1 MTRHRACP
9 ATHKAWNGVSRFE
22 KSTTF
27 FWRKRKARTRWDTR
41 RAVTRATRVLLCG
54 AASFVSARKKIHF
67 TRPNGDS
74 TFIQTSRSHKML
86 NSLYQLSWAICS
98 KRSLRSVLAIV
109 RWERL
114 FRRCCKKRYFDYG
127 RFWHLKRVMRAHW
140 WVFASPKF
148 DYLKESWL
156 VWTYEKRLST
166 RGR

>member
-1 MTRHRACP
+1 MNDR
-9 ATHKAWNGVSRFE
+9 WSI
-22 KSTTF
+22 STKKTTLCS
-27 FWRKRKARTRWDTR
+27 KRKARDICATHE
-41 RAVTRATRVLLCG
+41 VTRDAHQLYNIL
-54 AASFVSARKKIHF
+54 SIISAQKIRF

-114 FRRCCKKRYFDYG
+114 FRRCCKKRCFDYG
-127 RFWHLKRVMRAHW
+127 RFWHLKRVMRARW